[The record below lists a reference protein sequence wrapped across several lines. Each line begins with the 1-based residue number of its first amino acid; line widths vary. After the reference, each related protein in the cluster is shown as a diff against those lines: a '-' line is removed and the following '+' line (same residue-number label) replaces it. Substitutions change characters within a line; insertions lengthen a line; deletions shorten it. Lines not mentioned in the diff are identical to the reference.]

1 MPTRPLLAAFAALV
15 LAFVAVVAAGCQGN
29 VFSLKVGEC
38 FSGAATGQVS
48 DVNKV
53 DCSVA
58 HDSEVYSVFD
68 YPNPPSAFPGSA
80 AMDTAASDRCTTDFA
95 VYVGIDAAS
104 SGYGLGQLVPT
115 AESWAQGD
123 RQLVCLIQPGTSGTT
138 LTGSAK
144 GTAK

>member
-1 MPTRPLLAAFAALV
+1 MPTRPLLAAFAAVV
-15 LAFVAVVAAGCQGN
+15 LTFVAIVAAGCQGN

-38 FSGAATGQVS
+38 FSGAASGDVS

-58 HDSEVYSVFD
+58 HDSEVFSVFD
-68 YPNPPSAFPGSA
+68 YPNPPSDFPGDSAMKSA
-80 AMDTAASDRCTTDFA
+80 AADRCITDFQA
-95 VYVGIDAAS
+95 YVGIDAAS
-104 SGYGLGQLVPT
+104 SSYGVGQLVPT
-115 AESWAQGD
+115 AGGWAQGD
-123 RQLVCLIQPGTSGTT
+123 RQLVCLVQPGTQGTP

>member
-1 MPTRPLLAAFAALV
+1 MPTRPLVAVITALV
-15 LAFVAVVAAGCQGN
+15 LAFVAIAAGCQGN

-38 FSGAATGQVS
+38 FAGAAQGQVS

-53 DCSVA
+53 DCGAA
-58 HDSEVYSVFD
+58 HDSEVFSVFD
-68 YPNPPSAFPGSA
+68 YPNAPSDFPGSA
-80 AMDTAASDRCTTDFA
+80 AIDTAASARCPTDFQA
-95 VYVGIDAAS
+95 YVGIDAATS
-104 SGYGLGQLVPT
+104 SYGIGQLVPT

-138 LTGSAK
+138 LTGSAR